1 MIYKFLS
8 DLPKKDY
15 PVVIFGSGPAGIS
28 LALKL
33 EKKKINSLILE
44 AGEENYSEKSQESY
58 LSNVIGDDITDL
70 RYSRLRQLGGTSGH
84 WGGWCKPIENWNL
97 KNWTVNIDKINSYS
111 KEASE
116 ILNIDL
122 KFDKTKINNHFN
134 QIQFQYSNV
143 RFAEK
148 FKDHIHNSKYIDL
161 CLNSQI
167 SHFIG
172 EKQLIKDAK
181 VISKKKV
188 FFIKSKFFILA
199 CGGVENSRILLWT
212 KEKND
217 NLINPILPIGK
228 YWMTHPWFLGGVG
241 FLKKTKMENMLN
253 EDFLKYEGPI
263 HFATSQKLIEEKKIL
278 SGAIYMNA
286 DEDNK
291 FHKEIIKS
299 FLCVSPEYGKKIARM
314 LFNKDL
320 KCGNIFLNL
329 EEAPNENNKIVL
341 DKRLKDENQIPI
353 SNIHYKKSK
362 KTLYSAKIILE
373 NLATLF
379 IQKKLGR
386 VAVKENIADLN
397 YYENLGVHHHM
408 GGTRIGDDKNN
419 SVVDNN
425 LKVHDANN
433 LYIAGSSVFTTSG
446 YANPT
451 YTIVKLSL
459 KLGDEISDII
469 NKKL

>member
-1 MIYKFLS
+1 M
-8 DLPKKDY
+8 
-15 PVVIFGSGPAGIS
+15 
-28 LALKL
+28 
-33 EKKKINSLILE
+33 
-44 AGEENYSEKSQESY
+44 
-58 LSNVIGDDITDL
+58 
-70 RYSRLRQLGGTSGH
+70 
-84 WGGWCKPIENWNL
+84 
-97 KNWTVNIDKINSYS
+97 
-111 KEASE
+111 
-116 ILNIDL
+116 
-122 KFDKTKINNHFN
+122 
-134 QIQFQYSNV
+134 
-143 RFAEK
+143 
-148 FKDHIHNSKYIDL
+148 
-161 CLNSQI
+161 
-167 SHFIG
+167 
-172 EKQLIKDAK
+172 
-181 VISKKKV
+181 
-188 FFIKSKFFILA
+188 
-199 CGGVENSRILLWT
+199 
-212 KEKND
+212 
-217 NLINPILPIGK
+217 
-228 YWMTHPWFLGGVG
+228 
-241 FLKKTKMENMLN
+241 
-253 EDFLKYEGPI
+253 
-263 HFATSQKLIEEKKIL
+263 
-278 SGAIYMNA
+278 
-286 DEDNK
+286 
-291 FHKEIIKS
+291 
-299 FLCVSPEYGKKIARM
+299 CVSPEYGKKIARM

-386 VAVKENIADLN
+386 VAVKENISDLN

-433 LYIAGSSVFTTSG
+433 LYNAGSSVFTTSG